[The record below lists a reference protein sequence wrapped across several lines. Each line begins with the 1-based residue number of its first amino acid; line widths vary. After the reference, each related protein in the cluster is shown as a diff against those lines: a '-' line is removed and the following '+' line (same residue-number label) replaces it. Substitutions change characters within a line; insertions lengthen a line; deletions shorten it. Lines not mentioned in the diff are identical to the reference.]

1 MSRPFD
7 ICVRGAGIV
16 GRAMALQLASKR
28 LRVALVDAQPESTP
42 GHSDV
47 RAYALSPASRSL
59 LESLRCWP
67 DAAFATPVKTMEV
80 AGDDGGLLHF
90 EAAGQGVAALNWMV
104 DVPALEA
111 RLAQAVEFQ
120 GLIERVDA
128 PRPAPLTVVCEG
140 RASASRADWGLVY
153 DQKPYGQHALA
164 TRVRTE
170 RPHGEI
176 ARQWFNREGEATE
189 VLALLPLD
197 GPLGSACAVVWSVSP
212 QRAQALREMEATE
225 FDAALHAASHGAL
238 GAIAITAERQT
249 WPLQFAL
256 AQNWS
261 GAMPAA
267 DGPPGAAWVLAGDAA
282 HTVHPLAGR
291 AAISLADLEPYPFVR
306 EALFRLAAPLRKL
319 SNRIAITGHTAK
331 AAPGA
336 SGEGSA
342 SESSPWDLSTGRAAS
357 IRSILSEAG
366 LPRDRFASVTGKADT
381 DPLFSDNPTLAANR
395 RVDILL
401 LREAPPMP
409 AGKKL

>member
-1 MSRPFD
+1 VRQGPGSYNAAMSRPFD
-7 ICVRGAGIV
+7 ICVRGAVIV

-28 LRVALVDAQPESTP
+28 LRVALVDAQPEATP

-67 DAAFATPVKTMEV
+67 DAAHATPVKAMEV
-80 AGDDGGLLHF
+80 TGDNGGLLHF

-104 DVPALEA
+104 DVPALET

-140 RASASRADWGLVY
+140 RASTSRAGWGLVY

-197 GPLGSACAVVWSVSP
+197 GPLGAACAVVWSVSP
-212 QRAQALREMEATE
+212 QRGQALREMEDTA

-238 GAIAITAERQT
+238 GATEITAERQT

-256 AQNWS
+256 AQHWS

-267 DGPPGAAWVLAGDAA
+267 DGAPGSAWVLAGDAA
-282 HTVHPLAGR
+282 HTVHPLAGQGLNLGLGDVQALARVLDER
-291 AAISLADLEPYPFVR
+291 AYWRPLSDAKVLRAYER
-306 EALFRLAAPLRKL
+306 ERKTAFALVGNTTDALQRLFDHPNTLVAQARNWGLRGFDRSARLKHWITRQAMGL
-319 SNRIAITGHTAK
+319 S
-331 AAPGA
+331 
-336 SGEGSA
+336 
-342 SESSPWDLSTGRAAS
+342 
-357 IRSILSEAG
+357 
-366 LPRDRFASVTGKADT
+366 
-381 DPLFSDNPTLAANR
+381 
-395 RVDILL
+395 
-401 LREAPPMP
+401 
-409 AGKKL
+409 

>member
-28 LRVALVDAQPESTP
+28 LRVALVDAQPEATP

-67 DAAFATPVKTMEV
+67 DAAFATPVKAMEV
-80 AGDDGGLLHF
+80 TGDNGGLLHF

-104 DVPALEA
+104 DVPALET

-140 RASASRADWGLVY
+140 RASESRAGWGLAY

-197 GPLGSACAVVWSVSP
+197 GPLGAACAVVWSVSP
-212 QRAQALREMEATE
+212 QRAQALREMEPTE
-225 FDAALHAASHGAL
+225 LGAALNAASHGAL
-238 GAIAITAERQT
+238 GAIEITAERQT

-267 DGPPGAAWVLAGDAA
+267 DGPPGSAWVLAGDAA
-282 HTVHPLAGR
+282 HTVHPLAGQGLNLGLGDVQVLARVLDER
-291 AAISLADLEPYPFVR
+291 AYWRPLSDAKVLRAYER
-306 EALFRLAAPLRKL
+306 ERKTAFALVGNTTDALQRLFDHPNALVAQARNWGLR
-319 SNRIAITGHTAK
+319 GF
-331 AAPGA
+331 
-336 SGEGSA
+336 
-342 SESSPWDLSTGRAAS
+342 D
-357 IRSILSEAG
+357 RSAG
-366 LPRDRFASVTGKADT
+366 LKHWITRQAMGLS
-381 DPLFSDNPTLAANR
+381 
-395 RVDILL
+395 
-401 LREAPPMP
+401 
-409 AGKKL
+409 

>member
-28 LRVALVDAQPESTP
+28 LRVALVDAQPEATP

-67 DAAFATPVKTMEV
+67 DAAFATPVKAMEV
-80 AGDDGGLLHF
+80 TGDNGGLLHF

-104 DVPALEA
+104 DVPALET

-140 RASASRADWGLVY
+140 RASESRAGWGLAY

-197 GPLGSACAVVWSVSP
+197 GPLGAACAVVWSVSP
-212 QRAQALREMEATE
+212 RRAQALRDMEAAE

-238 GAIAITAERQT
+238 GAIEITAERQT

-267 DGPPGAAWVLAGDAA
+267 DGPPGSAWVLAGDAA
-282 HTVHPLAGR
+282 HTVHPLAGQGLNLGLGDVQVLARVLDER
-291 AAISLADLEPYPFVR
+291 AYWRPLSDAKVLRAYER
-306 EALFRLAAPLRKL
+306 ERKTAFALVGNTTDALQRLFDHPNALVAQARNWGLR
-319 SNRIAITGHTAK
+319 GF
-331 AAPGA
+331 
-336 SGEGSA
+336 
-342 SESSPWDLSTGRAAS
+342 D
-357 IRSILSEAG
+357 RSAG
-366 LPRDRFASVTGKADT
+366 LKHWITRQAMGLS
-381 DPLFSDNPTLAANR
+381 
-395 RVDILL
+395 
-401 LREAPPMP
+401 
-409 AGKKL
+409 

>member
-16 GRAMALQLASKR
+16 GRAMALQLAAKR
-28 LRVALVDAQPESTP
+28 LRVALVDAPAQATSDSTP

-47 RAYALSPASRSL
+47 RAYALSPASRAL

-67 DAAFATPVKTMEV
+67 DAAFATPVKAMEV

-90 EAAGQGVAALNWMV
+90 EAAGQGSAALNWMV
-104 DVPALEA
+104 DVAALEG

-140 RASASRADWGLVY
+140 RASASRAGWGLVY

-164 TRVRTE
+164 TRVRSE

-176 ARQWFNREGEATE
+176 ARQWFNREGAATE

-212 QRAQALREMEATE
+212 DRAQALRDMDGSQ
-225 FDAALHAASHGAL
+225 FDAALDAASHGAL
-238 GAIAITAERQT
+238 GALQACAERQT

-256 AQNWS
+256 AQHWS
-261 GAMPAA
+261 GAMPAT
-267 DGPPGAAWVLAGDAA
+267 DGVPGSAWVLAGDAA
-282 HTVHPLAGR
+282 HTVHPLAGQGLNLGLGDVAALARILDERPYWRPLSDAKILR
-291 AAISLADLEPYPFVR
+291 AYER
-306 EALFRLAAPLRKL
+306 ERKTAFALV
-319 SNRIAITGHTAK
+319 GHTTDALQRLFDHPHPLV
-331 AAPGA
+331 AQARNWGLR
-336 SGEGSA
+336 GF
-342 SESSPWDLSTGRAAS
+342 D
-357 IRSILSEAG
+357 RSAG
-366 LPRDRFASVTGKADT
+366 LKHWVTRQAMG
-381 DPLFSDNPTLAANR
+381 LA
-395 RVDILL
+395 
-401 LREAPPMP
+401 
-409 AGKKL
+409 

>member
-1 MSRPFD
+1 MRRGSGSYNAAMSRPFD

-28 LRVALVDAQPESTP
+28 LRVALVDAQPEATP

-67 DAAFATPVKTMEV
+67 DAAFATPVKAMEV
-80 AGDDGGLLHF
+80 AGDNGGLLHF

-104 DVPALEA
+104 DVPALET

-140 RASASRADWGLVY
+140 RASTSRAGWGLVY

-197 GPLGSACAVVWSVSP
+197 GPLGAACAVVWSVSP

-238 GAIAITAERQT
+238 GNIEITAERQT

-256 AQNWS
+256 AQHWS

-267 DGPPGAAWVLAGDAA
+267 DGPPGSAWVLAGDAA
-282 HTVHPLAGR
+282 HTVHPLAGQGLNLGLGDVQALARVLDER
-291 AAISLADLEPYPFVR
+291 AYWRPLSDAKVLRAYER
-306 EALFRLAAPLRKL
+306 ERKTAFALVGNTTDALQRLFDHPNTLVAQARNWGLR
-319 SNRIAITGHTAK
+319 GF
-331 AAPGA
+331 
-336 SGEGSA
+336 
-342 SESSPWDLSTGRAAS
+342 D
-357 IRSILSEAG
+357 RSAG
-366 LPRDRFASVTGKADT
+366 LKHWITRQAMGLS
-381 DPLFSDNPTLAANR
+381 
-395 RVDILL
+395 
-401 LREAPPMP
+401 
-409 AGKKL
+409 

>member
-16 GRAMALQLASKR
+16 GRAMALQLAAKR
-28 LRVALVDAQPESTP
+28 LRVALLDTQPEATP

-80 AGDDGGLLHF
+80 TGDNGGLLHF

-104 DVPALEA
+104 DVPALET

-140 RASASRADWGLVY
+140 RASESRAGWGLAY

-197 GPLGSACAVVWSVSP
+197 GPLGAACAVVWSVSP
-212 QRAQALREMEATE
+212 QRAQALREMEPTE
-225 FDAALHAASHGAL
+225 LGAALNAASHGAL
-238 GAIAITAERQT
+238 GAIEITAERQT

-267 DGPPGAAWVLAGDAA
+267 DGPPGSAWVLAGDAA
-282 HTVHPLAGR
+282 HTVHPLAGQGLNLGLGDVQVLARVLDER
-291 AAISLADLEPYPFVR
+291 AYWRPLSDAKVLRAYER
-306 EALFRLAAPLRKL
+306 ERKTAFALVGNTTDALQRLFDHPNALVAQARNWGLR
-319 SNRIAITGHTAK
+319 GF
-331 AAPGA
+331 
-336 SGEGSA
+336 
-342 SESSPWDLSTGRAAS
+342 D
-357 IRSILSEAG
+357 RSAG
-366 LPRDRFASVTGKADT
+366 LKHWITRQAMGLS
-381 DPLFSDNPTLAANR
+381 
-395 RVDILL
+395 
-401 LREAPPMP
+401 
-409 AGKKL
+409 

>member
-1 MSRPFD
+1 MQQQARSYNALMSRPFD

-16 GRAMALQLASKR
+16 GRAMALQLAAKR
-28 LRVALVDAQPESTP
+28 LRVALVDAQLESTP

-47 RAYALSPASRSL
+47 RAYALSPASRAL

-67 DAAFATPVKTMEV
+67 DAAFATPVKAMEV
-80 AGDDGGLLHF
+80 VGDNGGLLHF
-90 EAAGQGVAALNWMV
+90 AAAEQGVAALNWMV
-104 DVPALEA
+104 DVPALET

-140 RASASRADWGLVY
+140 RASSSRAGWGLEY

-170 RPHGEI
+170 RPHGEV

-197 GPLGSACAVVWSVSP
+197 GPLGSACAVVWSLSP
-212 QRAQALREMEATE
+212 QRAQDLRDMDAPAFE
-225 FDAALHAASHGAL
+225 AALHAASHGAL
-238 GAIAITAERQT
+238 GALESAATRQI

-267 DGPPGAAWVLAGDAA
+267 EGPPGSAWVLAGDAA
-282 HTVHPLAGR
+282 HTLHPLAGQGLNLGLGDVGALAR
-291 AAISLADLEPYPFVR
+291 ALDERAYWRPLSDAKVLRTYER
-306 EALFRLAAPLRKL
+306 ERKTAFALVGNTTDALQRLFDHPNTLVSQARNWGLR
-319 SNRIAITGHTAK
+319 GF
-331 AAPGA
+331 
-336 SGEGSA
+336 
-342 SESSPWDLSTGRAAS
+342 D
-357 IRSILSEAG
+357 RSAG
-366 LPRDRFASVTGKADT
+366 LKHWITRQAMGLS
-381 DPLFSDNPTLAANR
+381 
-395 RVDILL
+395 
-401 LREAPPMP
+401 
-409 AGKKL
+409 

>member
-1 MSRPFD
+1 
-7 ICVRGAGIV
+7 
-16 GRAMALQLASKR
+16 MALQLASKR
-28 LRVALVDAQPESTP
+28 LRVALVDAQPEATP

-67 DAAFATPVKTMEV
+67 DAASATPVKAMEV
-80 AGDDGGLLHF
+80 TGDNGGLLHF

-104 DVPALEA
+104 DVPALET

-140 RASASRADWGLVY
+140 RASTSRAGWGLEY

-197 GPLGSACAVVWSVSP
+197 GPLGAACAVVWSVSP
-212 QRAQALREMEATE
+212 QRAQALREMEPTA

-238 GAIAITAERQT
+238 GAIEITAERQT

-256 AQNWS
+256 AQHWS
-261 GAMPAA
+261 GAMPTA
-267 DGPPGAAWVLAGDAA
+267 DGPPGSAWVLAGDAA
-282 HTVHPLAGR
+282 HTVHPLAGQGLNLGLGDVQALSR
-291 AAISLADLEPYPFVR
+291 ALDERAYWRPLSDAKVLRAYER
-306 EALFRLAAPLRKL
+306 ERKTAFALVGNTTDALQRLFDHPNTLVAQARNWGLR
-319 SNRIAITGHTAK
+319 GF
-331 AAPGA
+331 
-336 SGEGSA
+336 
-342 SESSPWDLSTGRAAS
+342 D
-357 IRSILSEAG
+357 RSAG
-366 LPRDRFASVTGKADT
+366 LKHWITRQAMGLS
-381 DPLFSDNPTLAANR
+381 
-395 RVDILL
+395 
-401 LREAPPMP
+401 
-409 AGKKL
+409 

>member
-1 MSRPFD
+1 MRRGAGSYNAAMSRPFD

-16 GRAMALQLASKR
+16 GRVMALQLASKR
-28 LRVALVDAQPESTP
+28 LRVALVDAQPEATP

-67 DAAFATPVKTMEV
+67 DAAHATPVKAMEV
-80 AGDDGGLLHF
+80 AGDNGGLLHF

-104 DVPALEA
+104 DVPALET

-140 RASASRADWGLVY
+140 RASTSRAGWGLVY

-197 GPLGSACAVVWSVSP
+197 GPLGAACAVVWSVSP
-212 QRAQALREMEATE
+212 QRAQALREMEATA

-238 GAIAITAERQT
+238 GAIEITAERQT

-256 AQNWS
+256 AQHWS

-267 DGPPGAAWVLAGDAA
+267 DGPPGSAWVLAGDAA
-282 HTVHPLAGR
+282 HTVHPLAGQGLNLGLGDVQALARVLDER
-291 AAISLADLEPYPFVR
+291 AYWRPLSDAKVLRAYER
-306 EALFRLAAPLRKL
+306 ERKTAFALVGNTTDALQRLFDHPNTLVAQARNWGLR
-319 SNRIAITGHTAK
+319 GF
-331 AAPGA
+331 
-336 SGEGSA
+336 
-342 SESSPWDLSTGRAAS
+342 D
-357 IRSILSEAG
+357 RSAG
-366 LPRDRFASVTGKADT
+366 LKHWITRQAMGLS
-381 DPLFSDNPTLAANR
+381 
-395 RVDILL
+395 
-401 LREAPPMP
+401 
-409 AGKKL
+409 

>member
-1 MSRPFD
+1 MRRGSRSYNGLMSRPFD

-28 LRVALVDAQPESTP
+28 LRVALVDAQPEATP

-67 DAAFATPVKTMEV
+67 DAAFATPVKAMEV
-80 AGDDGGLLHF
+80 TGDNGGLLHF

-104 DVPALEA
+104 DVPALET

-140 RASASRADWGLVY
+140 RASESRAGWGLAY

-197 GPLGSACAVVWSVSP
+197 GPLGAACAVVWSVSP
-212 QRAQALREMEATE
+212 RRAQALRDMEAAE

-238 GAIAITAERQT
+238 GAIEITAERQT

-267 DGPPGAAWVLAGDAA
+267 DGPPGSAWVLAGDAA
-282 HTVHPLAGR
+282 HTVHPLAGQGLNLGLGDVQVLARVLDER
-291 AAISLADLEPYPFVR
+291 AYWRPLSDAKVLRAYER
-306 EALFRLAAPLRKL
+306 ERKTAFALVGNTTDALQRLFDHPNALVAQARNWGLR
-319 SNRIAITGHTAK
+319 GF
-331 AAPGA
+331 
-336 SGEGSA
+336 
-342 SESSPWDLSTGRAAS
+342 D
-357 IRSILSEAG
+357 RSAG
-366 LPRDRFASVTGKADT
+366 LKHWITRQAMGLS
-381 DPLFSDNPTLAANR
+381 
-395 RVDILL
+395 
-401 LREAPPMP
+401 
-409 AGKKL
+409 

>member
-28 LRVALVDAQPESTP
+28 LRVALVDAQPEATP

-67 DAAFATPVKTMEV
+67 DAAHATPVKAMEV
-80 AGDDGGLLHF
+80 VGDNGGLLHF

-140 RASASRADWGLVY
+140 RASTSRSGWGLVY

-176 ARQWFNREGEATE
+176 ARQWFNREGDATE

-197 GPLGSACAVVWSVSP
+197 GPLGAACAVVWSVSP
-212 QRAQALREMEATE
+212 QRAQALREMEATA
-225 FDAALHAASHGAL
+225 FDAALYTASHGAL
-238 GAIAITAERQT
+238 GALENTAERQT

-256 AQNWS
+256 AQHWS

-267 DGPPGAAWVLAGDAA
+267 DGAPGSAWVLAGDAA
-282 HTVHPLAGR
+282 HTVHPLAGQGLNLGLGDVQALAR
-291 AAISLADLEPYPFVR
+291 ALDERAYWRPLSDAKVLRAYER
-306 EALFRLAAPLRKL
+306 ERKTAFALVGNTTDALQRLFDHPNTLVAQARNWGLR
-319 SNRIAITGHTAK
+319 GF
-331 AAPGA
+331 
-336 SGEGSA
+336 
-342 SESSPWDLSTGRAAS
+342 D
-357 IRSILSEAG
+357 RSAG
-366 LPRDRFASVTGKADT
+366 LKHWITRQAMGLS
-381 DPLFSDNPTLAANR
+381 
-395 RVDILL
+395 
-401 LREAPPMP
+401 
-409 AGKKL
+409 